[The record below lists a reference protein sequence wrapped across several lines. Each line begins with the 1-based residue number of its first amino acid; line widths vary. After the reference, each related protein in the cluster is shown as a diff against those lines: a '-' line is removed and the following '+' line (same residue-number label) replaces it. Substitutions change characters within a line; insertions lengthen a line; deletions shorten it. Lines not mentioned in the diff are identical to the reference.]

1 MLEKIINL
9 DFWQY
14 SFLGNE
20 VKSYVISVIAF
31 IVFIFVFKLFQILI
45 LHHLKK
51 LAKTTKTD
59 IDDTLIS
66 IVQSLRPPFYLFIA
80 IYLALYFITLTP
92 LFQKA
97 VNIILIAWVTYS
109 VIIGVQI
116 LIDYIVKKVSKKEE
130 DEGSQVAITLVGKI
144 AKGILWVMGILLI
157 LSNLGFNITS
167 LIAGLGIGGIA
178 IALALQNILGDLFSS
193 FAIYFDKPFVV
204 GDYISLGEHK
214 GSVERIG
221 IKTTRLRGPQGE
233 EISISNQELTSARVK
248 NFKKM
253 EQRRIAFSFGVTYD
267 ILSEK
272 LQQIPSMIK
281 GIIESVELTRFDR
294 TYFIEFGDSALLFE
308 VVYFVKSPDF
318 KTYRTIHQKILFKI
332 KDRFE
337 QEKID
342 IAYPTQTIYLEK
354 TSS

>member
-1 MLEKIINL
+1 MFKEFINL
-9 DFWQY
+9 NFWQY

-20 VKSYVISVIAF
+20 VKSYVIAVIAF
-31 IVFIFVFKLFQILI
+31 IVFIFVSKFFQSLI

-66 IVQSLRPPFYLFIA
+66 IVQSLKPPFYSFVA
-80 IYLALYFITLTP
+80 IYLALYFITLATV
-92 LFQKA
+92 LQEA
-97 VNIILIAWVTYS
+97 INIILIAWVTYQ

-116 LIDYIVKKVSKKEE
+116 LIDYAVKKASKKEE
-130 DEGSQVAITLVGKI
+130 DKGSQAAMTLMGKI
-144 AKGILWVMGILLI
+144 AKGILWVIGILLI
-157 LSNLGFNITS
+157 LSNLGVNITS
-167 LIAGLGIGGIA
+167 LIAGLGIGGVA
-178 IALALQNILGDLFSS
+178 IALALQNILSDLFSS

-253 EQRRIAFSFGVTYD
+253 KERRIAFSFGVTYD

-308 VVYFVKSPDF
+308 VVYFVQSPDY
-318 KTYRTIHQKILFKI
+318 KTYRNIHQEILYKI
-332 KDRFE
+332 KRTFE
-337 QEKID
+337 ENKI
-342 IAYPTQTIYLEK
+342 IMAYPTQTIYLEK
-354 TSS
+354 G